1 MAKEKRVKMYNK
13 GTRAW
18 TFLDNGKEVT
28 CEPGR
33 SIELNESQAKKF
45 VKNYP
50 KDFLA
55 GEPVQKTNDNK
66 KLKAEIA
73 KLEKAVADADKRISE
88 MTDEIAV
95 FEEKV
100 RDLELAL
107 EEATKPKE

>member
-18 TFLDNGKEVT
+18 TFKDNGKEVF
-28 CEPGR
+28 CEPGK
-33 SIELNESQAKKF
+33 SIELNASQAAKF

-55 GEPVQKTNDNK
+55 GEPVQRTNDSK

-73 KLEKAVADADKRISE
+73 KLTEENEALKAQIAEWENASEDTEEPADHPSPAPEGANTQGD
-88 MTDEIAV
+88 
-95 FEEKV
+95 
-100 RDLELAL
+100 
-107 EEATKPKE
+107 